1 MFTQQDA
8 IKARVD
14 DTAICRPNSRACG
27 TERERE
33 RERESE
39 DASESFEILTVSQ
52 RKRNVILRYF
62 HP

>member
-33 RERESE
+33 RERER
-39 DASESFEILTVSQ
+39 AKMHQKVLKF
-52 RKRNVILRYF
+52 
-62 HP
+62 